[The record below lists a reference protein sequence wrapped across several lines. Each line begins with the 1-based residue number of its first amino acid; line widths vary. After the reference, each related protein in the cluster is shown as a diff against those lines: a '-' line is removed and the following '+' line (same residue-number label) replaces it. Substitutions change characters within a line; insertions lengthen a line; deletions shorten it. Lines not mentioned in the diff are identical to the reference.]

1 MRNNIWDKE
10 TSPLNLHDAF
20 CVNPYPTVDG
30 NEPQERIEQLLARQE
45 VMLRQMNL
53 NLARLNELQD
63 KTNNVA
69 NYILGIGVLL
79 ALLALFG

>member
-20 CVNPYPTVDG
+20 CVNPYPPVDG
-30 NEPQERIEQLLARQE
+30 NEPQERIEQLLTRQE

-69 NYILGIGVLL
+69 NYILGVGVLL